1 MTDNNADPVR
11 TAIVICPQ
19 GATVNQRLLGLS
31 LGERVLLALSFSGV
45 KQVAFV
51 GPGERPTSARA
62 KLAVVPIADLPRQGR
77 VLVTSSDAVF
87 DRHMISSLQIPPG
100 LPLELVPATS
110 IDALVADTTV
120 ALAKLGAGRA
130 DSGKGFAIRVVG
142 SASASRAH
150 RALILSLR
158 KPIDGFISRNL
169 NRYMS
174 LFCSSLLVRTGI
186 TPNMV
191 TISIGFLGLVAAFMV
206 GQGQPWWMLV
216 GAGVLFQVQS
226 VLDGC
231 DGEIARLTYTFSD
244 VGQWLDTIGDDIT
257 NYAFCF
263 GLAYGQAVVLGRS
276 DLMAFGALT
285 LAVQVAMSVILYRRM
300 LRMGIGDL
308 MAIPDTV
315 TSKAKSDGLLA
326 KALKVVREAT
336 RRDTFILVIATLTA
350 LQLPL
355 VAFFLFALGTYPTF
369 VAVVVNERR
378 LAAQDRAVTPVV

>member
-1 MTDNNADPVR
+1 MTATKAPH
-11 TAIVICPQ
+11 TAIVICPP
-19 GATVNQRLLGLS
+19 GDGTKRKLLGLT

-51 GPGERPTSARA
+51 GPGTRPTSKRA
-62 KLAVVPIADLPRQGR
+62 GVGEIALAAVPREGT
-77 VLVTSSDAVF
+77 VLVTTSDAVF
-87 DRHMISSLQIPPG
+87 DRHLIAADDLPAG
-100 LPLELVPATS
+100 LPLARIAAAELDAFVGDVDA
-110 IDALVADTTV
+110 ALVKV
-120 ALAKLGAGRA
+120 GAGVA
-130 DSGKGFAIRVVG
+130 ESGRGFAIRVVDRG
-142 SASASRAH
+142 SAARAH
-150 RALILSLR
+150 RSLLLSLR

-191 TISIGFLGLVAAFMV
+191 TISIGFLGLIAAFMV
-206 GQGQPWWMLV
+206 GQGQPWWMLAL
-216 GAGVLFQVQS
+216 AGLLFQVQS

-244 VGQWLDTIGDDIT
+244 VGQWLDTVGDDIT

-285 LAVQVAMSVILYRRM
+285 LAVQVAMSFILYRRM
-300 LRMGIGDL
+300 IRMGIGDL

-315 TSKAKSDGLLA
+315 TSKAKSDGTFGKLL
-326 KALKVVREAT
+326 KAIREAT
-336 RRDTFILVIATLTA
+336 RRDTFILIIASLTA

-355 VAFFLFALGTYPTF
+355 LAFFLFALGTYPTF
-369 VAVVVNERR
+369 IAVVVNERR
-378 LAAQDRAVTPVV
+378 LASRDRAAAAAV